1 MPKYDIVK
9 RVVVLI
15 FILLHSQ
22 IYVLTQYVPV
32 LQSFRHT
39 CGL

>member
-1 MPKYDIVK
+1 MPKSDLVK

-15 FILLHSQ
+15 FILLHSW
-22 IYVLTQYVPV
+22 ICVLTQYLPV
-32 LQSFRHT
+32 LLSFRHT